1 MALQEFLAS
10 YAVKVDEDGAR
21 RLQRI
26 LDQNQKSA
34 SDLTSSFT
42 SARRA
47 LSLLKAELSDASGL
61 KDIFASLSSGFS
73 NLSLPKL
80 SGDALSSLGGTAGSM
95 SLKVTAD
102 TSAAGEALESFR
114 AKAEA
119 LRPKLSANATG
130 ITSAVSSAIA
140 AVRSMMSSVSI
151 TIPVKAKATLD
162 TSGLS
167 AGSSGSSG
175 ASGSSPGTLVMGS
188 VGRKLGI
195 GGRVD
200 RPTVAMIAE
209 EGDPEYVI
217 PVRNESRALPLLRS
231 MLGELSESAR
241 LSLSGM
247 LAESAG
253 KSSLASMADARPS
266 VKETLSML
274 TDAARS
280 SFGLSG
286 GGQPAVSHS
295 VQAPVNIT
303 VNAAAAPAETVG
315 QVIYDTTRRSLLKT
329 LEGVFA

>member
-1 MALQEFLAS
+1 
-10 YAVKVDEDGAR
+10 
-21 RLQRI
+21 
-26 LDQNQKSA
+26 
-34 SDLTSSFT
+34 
-42 SARRA
+42 
-47 LSLLKAELSDASGL
+47 
-61 KDIFASLSSGFS
+61 
-73 NLSLPKL
+73 
-80 SGDALSSLGGTAGSM
+80 
-95 SLKVTAD
+95 
-102 TSAAGEALESFR
+102 
-114 AKAEA
+114 
-119 LRPKLSANATG
+119 
-130 ITSAVSSAIA
+130 
-140 AVRSMMSSVSI
+140 
-151 TIPVKAKATLD
+151 
-162 TSGLS
+162 
-167 AGSSGSSG
+167 
-175 ASGSSPGTLVMGS
+175 
-188 VGRKLGI
+188 
-195 GGRVD
+195 
-200 RPTVAMIAE
+200 MIAE

-253 KSSLASMADARPS
+253 KASLASMADVRPS

-303 VNAAAAPAETVG
+303 VNAAAAPAEAVG